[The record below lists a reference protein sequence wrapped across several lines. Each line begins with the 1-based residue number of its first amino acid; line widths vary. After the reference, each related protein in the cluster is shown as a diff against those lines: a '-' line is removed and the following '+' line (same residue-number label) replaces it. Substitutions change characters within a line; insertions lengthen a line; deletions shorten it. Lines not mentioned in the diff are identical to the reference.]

1 MRNGERKLL
10 GNHIQLSMSNHALKA
25 LKEAA
30 EFINNLAM
38 NVVDNIKAL
47 IQAIVV
53 EQNHFLEAL
62 VF

>member
-1 MRNGERKLL
+1 
-10 GNHIQLSMSNHALKA
+10 MSNHALKA

-47 IQAIVV
+47 I
-53 EQNHFLEAL
+53 
-62 VF
+62 